1 MPLQA
6 TQREHKLATLKN
18 KIVGFG
24 GDSKSPRF
32 FAAME
37 EAKHALK
44 ATVVQ
49 MEVAK
54 RTASISGKRETSHY
68 CF

>member
-1 MPLQA
+1 MPLPA
-6 TQREHKLATLKN
+6 IQREHKIAALKN

-24 GDSKSPRF
+24 GDSRSPRF

-37 EAKHALK
+37 EVKHTLK

-54 RTASISGKRETSHY
+54 RTASISG
-68 CF
+68 